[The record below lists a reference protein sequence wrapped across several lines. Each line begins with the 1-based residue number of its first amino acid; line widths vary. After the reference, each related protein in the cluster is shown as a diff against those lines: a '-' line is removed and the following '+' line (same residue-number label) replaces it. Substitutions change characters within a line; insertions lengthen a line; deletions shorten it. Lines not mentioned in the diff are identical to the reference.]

1 MANRNIAWTLGAAS
15 LFVLALMQHGSAM
28 GNAERTAY
36 LTFSQAVRLP
46 GVALGAGTY
55 IFEVA
60 DPHTRGDVVRV
71 LSRDRKKS
79 YFLGF
84 TNPIAKP
91 RGLNSDAMISLGE
104 SGPGVAPPITAW
116 WPMGEETGREFIYRD
131 R

>member
-1 MANRNIAWTLGAAS
+1 MGNRNIAWTVGAAS
-15 LFVLALMQHGSAM
+15 LFVIALMQHGSAT

-46 GVALGAGTY
+46 GVSLGAGTY

-60 DPHTRGDVVRV
+60 NPNTRGNVVRV
-71 LSRDRKKS
+71 LSRDRRRA

-84 TNPIAKP
+84 TNAIEKP
-91 RGLNSDAMISLGE
+91 RGLSSEAMISLGE

-116 WPMGEETGREFIYRD
+116 WPTGEETGREFIYRD

>member
-1 MANRNIAWTLGAAS
+1 MVNRNIVWTACAAS
-15 LFVLALMQHGSAM
+15 LFVLALMPHASATS
-28 GNAERTAY
+28 NAERTAY

-46 GVALGAGTY
+46 GVSLGAGTY

-60 DPHTRGDVVRV
+60 NPNTRGNVVRV
-71 LSRDRKKS
+71 LSRDRKRA

-84 TNPIAKP
+84 TNAIAKP
-91 RGLNSDAMISLGE
+91 RGLSNDAMISLGE

>member
-1 MANRNIAWTLGAAS
+1 MANRNIAWTVGAAS
-15 LFVLALMQHGSAM
+15 LFVLALMQHGSAA

-46 GVALGAGTY
+46 GISLDAGTY

-60 DPHTRGDVVRV
+60 NPNTRGNVVRV
-71 LSRDRKKS
+71 LSRDRKRA

-91 RGLNSDAMISLGE
+91 RGLSSDAMISLGE
-104 SGPGVAPPITAW
+104 SGPGAAPPITAW
-116 WPMGEETGREFIYRD
+116 WPAGEETGREFIYSD

>member
-1 MANRNIAWTLGAAS
+1 MANRNIVWTACLAS
-15 LFVLALMQHGSAM
+15 LVVLGLMQHASAT

-46 GVALGAGTY
+46 GVSLGAGTY

-60 DPHTRGDVVRV
+60 NPNTRGNVVRV
-71 LSRDRKKS
+71 LSRDRKRA

-84 TNPIAKP
+84 TNAIAKP
-91 RGLNSDAMISLGE
+91 RGLGNDALVSLGE
-104 SGPGVAPPITAW
+104 SGPGLAPPITAW
-116 WPMGEETGREFIYRD
+116 WPMGDETGREFIYRD